1 MAKSSLPSVDN
12 YKGPTVPK
20 PSELP
25 PPPPN
30 DDSGQAVAKGMGL
43 VSGEP
48 TEGYIPRN
56 VDVRMSRAQAR
67 ILRDKLR
74 ALQDA
79 GAKTADG
86 RFVDNR
92 AQAVRWI
99 IENEVV
105 V

>member
-1 MAKSSLPSVDN
+1 MAKSNLPSVDN
-12 YKGPTVPK
+12 HNGPTVHR
-20 PSELP
+20 SIGTAIS
-25 PPPPN
+25 
-30 DDSGQAVAKGMGL
+30 DSVPQADGTHL
-43 VSGEP
+43 VKVE

-56 VDVRMSRAQAR
+56 VDVRMTRAQAR

-105 V
+105 I